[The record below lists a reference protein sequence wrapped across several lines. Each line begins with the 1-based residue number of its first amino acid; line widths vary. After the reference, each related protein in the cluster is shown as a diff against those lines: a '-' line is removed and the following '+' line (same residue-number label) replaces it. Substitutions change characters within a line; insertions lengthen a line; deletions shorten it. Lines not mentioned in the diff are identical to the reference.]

1 MSMPAEVIVEVNEEV
16 KLPGPLSWRA
26 ILAGVAVA
34 LAVQLILSILGAA
47 IGLGF
52 IDPRSSDNPDATL
65 VGLAAMI
72 WWTLSGILA
81 AYAGGV
87 AAGRLSGRPATA
99 IAAWHGLVTWA
110 VTVLFIFW
118 LLTTAIGSV
127 VGGAFNLLGTAVG
140 AVASGATAAVPA
152 VAAAADPFADIETGI
167 QDALGA
173 QDPATARDAV
183 VGYLRAALTA
193 DQADQQAA
201 LDRAAD
207 ALARATRTSPEE
219 AKARITEWQTQY
231 NQAVEAAQARAAE
244 AADVARK
251 AASGA
256 GIISVIAL
264 VFGALAGWYGGLN
277 SPLPDREVAFT
288 RLGRREV
295 RAG

>member
-47 IGLGF
+47 IGLGLV
-52 IDPRSSDNPDATL
+52 DPRSSDNPDATL
-65 VGLAAMI
+65 VGVVAMI
-72 WWTLSGILA
+72 WWTLSGILS
-81 AYAGGV
+81 AYAGGI

-99 IAAWHGLVTWA
+99 IAGWHGLVAWA

-127 VGGAFNLLGTAVG
+127 VGGAFNLLGSAVG
-140 AVASGATAAVPA
+140 AVATGATAAVPA

-167 QDALGA
+167 QDSLGA
-173 QDPATARDAV
+173 QDPTAARGAV
-183 VGYLRAALTA
+183 VGYVRAALSA
-193 DQADQQAA
+193 NEAGQPAA

-231 NQAVEAAQARAAE
+231 NQTVETAKAKAAE
-244 AADVARK
+244 AADAARK
-251 AASGA
+251 AAAGA

-277 SPLPDREVAFT
+277 SPLPEREIAFT
-288 RLGRREV
+288 RFGRREM